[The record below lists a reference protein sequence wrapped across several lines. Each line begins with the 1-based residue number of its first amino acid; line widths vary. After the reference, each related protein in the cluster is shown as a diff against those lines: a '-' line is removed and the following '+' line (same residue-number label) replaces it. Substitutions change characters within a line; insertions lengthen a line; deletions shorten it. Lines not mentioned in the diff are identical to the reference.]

1 VCRVGKFLKVDLALW
16 LMPTKQQAQ
25 EVQADAPTPAPQVGI
40 PDKLLA
46 LAKKYQQMFGGTL
59 DDALN
64 KIAEAIDKGLL
75 PEDKPPILGVPTKPG
90 SMSEK
95 IQDWVT
101 SLMMLRS
108 ANGDD
113 KDVVNVV
120 QSVVD
125 TRIKSIEDKVNALL
139 AQLSQTGENKMIEII
154 RNEVTGQLKPVVE
167 NMNKMAEVINKIT
180 NDTETKKVAD
190 TIKPLIDTL
199 ADAIRKINERLD
211 ELETRM
217 NSAPQTPQSGSVL
230 DEVQTLKKR
239 TEELKAALETLG
251 MNVVEEKLTKEDVER
266 IIQERLRSLP
276 DSELAKIAQ
285 ERGYKIVGGRLPYEE
300 VEKIVREYYTRGVEE
315 GKADK
320 NAEMLGNLLRD
331 GLKNLFDVIGPGLS
345 EGIKNMFKNPTA
357 AANTLNAVSNLAEAA
372 TAASSGN
379 LAEAAKKVTEA
390 AKSAA
395 AGGS

>member
-1 VCRVGKFLKVDLALW
+1 
-16 LMPTKQQAQ
+16 MPTKQQAQ

-75 PEDKPPILGVPTKPG
+75 PEDRPPILVPTKPG

-211 ELETRM
+211 ELEARM
-217 NSAPQTPQSGSVL
+217 NSAPQTPQSGSVVE
-230 DEVQTLKKR
+230 EVQTLKKR
-239 TEELKAALETLG
+239 TEELKAALESLG
-251 MNVVEEKLTKEDVER
+251 MSVVEEKLTKEDVER
-266 IIQERLRSLP
+266 IIQERLRNIP

-300 VEKIVREYYTRGVEE
+300 VEKVVKEYYTRGLED
-315 GKADK
+315 GKAEK

-331 GLKNLFDVIGPGLS
+331 GLKNLFEVIGPGLS

-379 LAEAAKKVTEA
+379 LTEAAKKVTEA
-390 AKSAA
+390 AAAA
-395 AGGS
+395 AGGSQ

>member
-1 VCRVGKFLKVDLALW
+1 
-16 LMPTKQQAQ
+16 MPTKQQAQ

-139 AQLSQTGENKMIEII
+139 AQLSQTGENKMIEVI
-154 RNEVTGQLKPVVE
+154 RNEVMGQLKPVVE

-211 ELETRM
+211 ELESRM
-217 NSAPQTPQSGSVL
+217 NSAPQAQAQTSQSGSVL
-230 DEVQTLKKR
+230 EEVQTLKKR

-266 IIQERLRSLP
+266 IIQERLRNIP

-320 NAEMLGNLLRD
+320 NAEMLGSLLRD
-331 GLKNLFDVIGPGLS
+331 GLKSLFDVIGPGLS

-379 LAEAAKKVTEA
+379 LTEAAKKVTEA
-390 AKSAA
+390 AAAA
-395 AGGS
+395 AGGSQ

>member
-1 VCRVGKFLKVDLALW
+1 
-16 LMPTKQQAQ
+16 MPTKQQAQ
-25 EVQADAPTPAPQVGI
+25 EVQADAPAPAPQVGI

-199 ADAIRKINERLD
+199 ADAIKKINERLD
-211 ELETRM
+211 ELEARM
-217 NSAPQTPQSGSVL
+217 NSAPQTSPQSGSVL
-230 DEVQTLKKR
+230 EEVQTLKKR

-266 IIQERLRSLP
+266 IIQERLRNIP

-320 NAEMLGNLLRD
+320 NAEMLGSLLRD
-331 GLKNLFDVIGPGLS
+331 GLKSLFDVIGPGLS
-345 EGIKNMFKNPTA
+345 EGIKNMFKNPAA
-357 AANTLNAVSNLAEAA
+357 AANTLNAVSSLAEAA

-379 LAEAAKKVTEA
+379 LTEAAKKVTEA
-390 AKSAA
+390 AAAA
-395 AGGS
+395 AGGSQ